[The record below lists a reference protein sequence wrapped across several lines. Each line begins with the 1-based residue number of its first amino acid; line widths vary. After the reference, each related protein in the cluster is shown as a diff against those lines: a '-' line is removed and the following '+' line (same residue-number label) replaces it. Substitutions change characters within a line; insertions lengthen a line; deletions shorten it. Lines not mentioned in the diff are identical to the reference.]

1 MLYENMKP
9 KWHSSFNAPPSPL
22 QGPVQLYHPCV
33 SSTLAGH
40 KLVLRKLKNGN
51 NMPLTCFMGQ
61 AGGLFIVE
69 FFWQRPGNAGG
80 TSDMKNDWHVIAG
93 SCAPSLSHSLS
104 HTHTHTPHPSLDPRS
119 ALAWDRLVISSPLC
133 LYTVNCCARII
144 ECNTL
149 GKIPFSD
156 KFQKESA
163 ETHARVAARFTI
175 RQMGDAWVVAS
186 LQI

>member
-1 MLYENMKP
+1 MLEV
-9 KWHSSFNAPPSPL
+9 
-22 QGPVQLYHPCV
+22 PV
-33 SSTLAGH
+33 T
-40 KLVLRKLKNGN
+40 RR
-51 NMPLTCFMGQ
+51 MT
-61 AGGLFIVE
+61 
-69 FFWQRPGNAGG
+69 G
-80 TSDMKNDWHVIAG
+80 TSSQVRARRL
-93 SCAPSLSHSLS
+93 SLPPSLS
-104 HTHTHTPHPSLDPRS
+104 HTHAPHPSLDPRS